1 MTFER
6 LTPKSSLSPE
16 LQTFFCSGCGE
27 VETLDTRDI
36 MFHLILTSISKSLRV
51 TLLGVHFHLTACLR
65 THRRSLVEF
74 LPAAIAGLASNSR
87 ALFSGRIR
95 KKFPVAPLTAKAR
108 LEILQGSQSHLLYG
122 SDKTAGRS

>member
-36 MFHLILTSISKSLRV
+36 MFHLILTSIPKSLRV
-51 TLLGVHFHLTACLR
+51 QTALMFV
-65 THRRSLVEF
+65 LV
-74 LPAAIAGLASNSR
+74 IVLATVWAYTSS
-87 ALFSGRIR
+87 S
-95 KKFPVAPLTAKAR
+95 V
-108 LEILQGSQSHLLYG
+108 SH
-122 SDKTAGRS
+122 